1 MKKIFLAFSL
11 LLVSNLQ
18 AASMRDCAILPI
30 TDTAGDAL
38 GVKIYER
45 LEQNLKEEKWCRYKS
60 SSDVMG
66 ILAKYRDNLER
77 HLENKIVLKTIAQ
90 RLNVGSLIKVGLN
103 YNVDQVEVELKV
115 YSESGEDQ
123 LFGEVANIPR
133 IDEDRI
139 FSKIKS
145 WLEIYERT
153 IPYDGKVLG
162 ILGNQITFSVHRKD
176 ALSVGQDFEIRRVIG
191 KKKHPLLKKVVEW
204 DSILL
209 AKGKISNLASGQ
221 LLGAVKVYTNEKK
234 VREGDWVIV
243 QPLTMGISTLPDDK
257 RSKSFKEGSLG
268 EVTLGLGLSSVNI
281 ATSPSAGNI
290 KYGGYIYGIDL
301 EVEAWV
307 TRDFFALGRFDRR
320 IGTPSVKSGDA
331 DSDETGLNAGSIKVG
346 GGFKYLPLGFF
357 YGPQINAYTGWVN
370 YGYEVDSSDVD
381 GIGTVNIS
389 GIMVGAGA
397 NIPLQK
403 GLRVF
408 ARGEVIPFADV
419 SDEDNVYGSNKNVSS
434 LLFNLGMR
442 YQLNPMFTLVGS
454 FESLSNT
461 MKFKG
466 SNSELAF
473 RESMFKVSTMIT
485 F

>member
-1 MKKIFLAFSL
+1 M
-11 LLVSNLQ
+11 
-18 AASMRDCAILPI
+18 
-30 TDTAGDAL
+30 
-38 GVKIYER
+38 
-45 LEQNLKEEKWCRYKS
+45 
-60 SSDVMG
+60 
-66 ILAKYRDNLER
+66 
-77 HLENKIVLKTIAQ
+77 
-90 RLNVGSLIKVGLN
+90 
-103 YNVDQVEVELKV
+103 
-115 YSESGEDQ
+115 
-123 LFGEVANIPR
+123 
-133 IDEDRI
+133 
-139 FSKIKS
+139 
-145 WLEIYERT
+145 
-153 IPYDGKVLG
+153 
-162 ILGNQITFSVHRKD
+162 
-176 ALSVGQDFEIRRVIG
+176 
-191 KKKHPLLKKVVEW
+191 W